1 MTSPPLAIVRRQSVR
16 AADYPAGAT
25 FGPRELYDDEFV
37 WLLRGSAIWTVQAG
51 PGQPGQQIL
60 LRPGM
65 LALSRLGTVD
75 HLQWDPHVVSTHGY
89 AHFTVENT
97 ESLGPRS
104 SWPRVRDM
112 AAAPLLSGL
121 TTYLLELAKLP
132 GEPAARRT
140 DELLALLLDLFVT
153 GPFGSSPWDGLPGPL
168 LAVIDATRSIW
179 IAEGMRIVSVEE
191 LATRASISQGHVF
204 RLFRETY
211 GVGPA
216 RALELVR
223 LVRAATWLQRSNST
237 LADIASRAGFANAYH
252 FSRRFSGA
260 YGSAPGAFR
269 RRGSTSDPYE
279 ILRSPALVSLAQG
292 LLQAPA
298 QPARVRRDGQLVG

>member
-37 WLLRGSAIWTVQAG
+37 WLLRGSALWTVQAE

-75 HLQWDPHVVSTHGY
+75 HLQWDQHVVSTHGY

-97 ESLGPRS
+97 ERLGPRS

-204 RLFRETY
+204 RLFRETRVCSRRRPNRP
-211 GVGPA
+211 GSGGTVSWSAERRA
-216 RALELVR
+216 RAPCRGRR
-223 LVRAATWLQRSNST
+223 LGR
-237 LADIASRAGFANAYH
+237 
-252 FSRRFSGA
+252 SRRSSRTA
-260 YGSAPGAFR
+260 
-269 RRGSTSDPYE
+269 
-279 ILRSPALVSLAQG
+279 
-292 LLQAPA
+292 
-298 QPARVRRDGQLVG
+298 

>member
-1 MTSPPLAIVRRQSVR
+1 MKRQSVR

-25 FGPRELYDDEFV
+25 FGPRELFDDEFI
-37 WLLRGSAIWTVQAG
+37 WLLRGSAVWTVQEG
-51 PGQPGQQIL
+51 RGRPGEQIQ

-75 HLQWDPHVVSTHGY
+75 HLQWDPQQTSTHGY
-89 AHFTVENT
+89 AHFTIAGT
-97 ESLGPRS
+97 ERLGPRS
-104 SWPRVRDM
+104 DWPKVRDL
-112 AAAPLLSGL
+112 AAVPLLGTL

-153 GPFGSSPWDGLPGPL
+153 GPFGSSPWDGLPAPL
-168 LAVIDATRSIW
+168 VAAIDAARTIW
-179 IAEGMRIVSVEE
+179 IAEGMRIIGVEE
-191 LATRASISQGHVF
+191 LAGRASISPGHVF
-204 RLFRETY
+204 RLFRDSY

-237 LADIASRAGFANAYH
+237 LADIAARAGFANAYH

-260 YGSAPGAFR
+260 YGVAPGAFR
-269 RRGSTSDPYE
+269 RRGTTSDPYE

-292 LLQAPA
+292 LLQAPT